1 MHVYIECMCNDYAI
15 NFRYFCYARN
25 KMIIIQTYCISEN
38 FLDYRWDV
46 NYFIVG
52 EHPFV
57 WNKNGNKNILRI
69 RVS

>member
-1 MHVYIECMCNDYAI
+1 MFMSIYECIDYAI
-15 NFRYFCYARN
+15 NFKYFCYARN

-46 NYFIVG
+46 NYFIVE

-57 WNKNGNKNILRI
+57 
-69 RVS
+69 